1 MSDWIW
7 LVGVTVLL
15 VGVGRVVNLLVAQSH
30 SVGLSEAITP
40 TTLLWLASG
49 LLVTFLGVGL
59 RDE

>member
-15 VGVGRVVNLLVAQSH
+15 VGRVVNLLVAQSH